1 MKTIKADELILVVF
15 VVFILLIGGCAT
27 IPTPVQP
34 AGLYYDVKVNSI
46 AVADADLKNKTYVLT
61 SALKEVS
68 VDDIQFKEFARY
80 IENALSKKGY
90 KRVDSKNADMI
101 IRLAYGIGE
110 PKIETDTQ
118 SYTASTGYSYQVGW
132 TWIHVPP
139 QTKTVKKETTSYER
153 FLILEAYDSK
163 DRRSQLW
170 RTRVTSWGWGTD
182 LRIVLPRMIAAATYN
197 FGTNTIGK
205 PIYTR
210 IYTNAARVLD
220 IMRSSDAH
228 SEDTFTEINRLGVML
243 ESLSHQ
249 DMLYLHDHGQ
259 HAGVLVTSVAE
270 NSVAQIMGL
279 RKYDII
285 LAVNNKAVNKPAMLV
300 EEIQNTK
307 TGGEI
312 RLTFFNWIKLRDV
325 SATGYLE

>member
-1 MKTIKADELILVVF
+1 MFFDLRIVEFLFFFLFFFFFKQKTAYEIKECDWSSDVCSSDLWNGFGSRSNVFGPPVRRAVICSLQTKEEEKMKRIKADELILSVF
-15 VVFILLIGGCAT
+15 VVLVLSMSGCAT
-27 IPTPVQP
+27 IPTPVRP
-34 AGLYYDVKVNSI
+34 AGLYYDVKVESI
-46 AVADADLKNKTYVLT
+46 AVAGADLKNKTYVLT
-61 SALKEVS
+61 SALKKVS

-80 IENALSKKGY
+80 IENAMSKKGY
-90 KRVDSKNADMI
+90 TRVGSKNADLI
-101 IRLAYGIGE
+101 IRLAYGVGE

-118 SYTASTGYSYQVGW
+118 SYTASAGYSYQVGW

-139 QTKTVKKETTSYER
+139 QTKTVKTETTSYER

-228 SEDTFTEINRLGVML
+228 SEDAFTEKNRLGVML
-243 ESLSHQ
+243 EL
-249 DMLYLHDHGQ
+249 
-259 HAGVLVTSVAE
+259 
-270 NSVAQIMGL
+270 QIG
-279 RKYDII
+279 R
-285 LAVNNKAVNKPAMLV
+285 ASCRERV
-300 EEIQNTK
+300 
-307 TGGEI
+307 
-312 RLTFFNWIKLRDV
+312 
-325 SATGYLE
+325 